1 MRGDDVTGDLPV
13 QTIAEEDEW
22 RARVYTLLGR
32 MLAEPPSEELLGI
45 VRGLSGDESPLGKAL
60 SALGAVARDTNLE
73 QARAEYAALFV
84 GMVQGELQPFGS
96 YYLTGFLHEKP
107 LAELR
112 TDLAQLGIARAEGVV
127 ESEDHIATLCECMAG
142 LILGEF
148 GAPDDLPESEAPGN
162 DLAENTASQQ
172 QFFDKHIASWAPRFF
187 EDLQGAKAARLYM
200 PLGAV
205 GAVFLEIETHAFAMA
220 A

>member
-1 MRGDDVTGDLPV
+1 VTGDLPV

-32 MLAEPPSEELLGI
+32 MLAEPPSEELLGV
-45 VRGLSGDESPLGKAL
+45 VRGLSGDDSPLGKAL

-112 TDLAQLGIARAEGVV
+112 TDLARLGIARAEGIV

-148 GAPDDLPESEAPGN
+148 GASDDAPENP
-162 DLAENTASQQ
+162 ASQQ

-205 GAVFLEIETHAFAMA
+205 GAVFLEIETQAFAMA